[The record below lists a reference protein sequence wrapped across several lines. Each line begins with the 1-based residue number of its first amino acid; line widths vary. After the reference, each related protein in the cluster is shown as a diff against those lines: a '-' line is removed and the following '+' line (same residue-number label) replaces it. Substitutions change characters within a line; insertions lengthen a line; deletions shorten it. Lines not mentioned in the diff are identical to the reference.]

1 MTVGIPGVDRPD
13 IALSA
18 YRGRRIERDDR
29 YRQDR
34 DTDRDRDREL
44 GALTINDLIKMQ
56 DKEVLGEKSPSSS
69 VLIYDP
75 KGIWNVL
82 QYTSHTES

>member
-1 MTVGIPGVDRPD
+1 MPIEGVKLKGIV
-13 IALSA
+13 
-18 YRGRRIERDDR
+18 
-29 YRQDR
+29 
-34 DTDRDRDREL
+34 DTDRTETQTERYIENL

-75 KGIWNVL
+75 KSI
-82 QYTSHTES
+82 

>member
-1 MTVGIPGVDRPD
+1 MPIEGVKLKGIV
-13 IALSA
+13 
-18 YRGRRIERDDR
+18 
-29 YRQDR
+29 
-34 DTDRDRDREL
+34 DTDRTETQTERYIENL

-75 KGIWNVL
+75 KGI
-82 QYTSHTES
+82 

>member
-1 MTVGIPGVDRPD
+1 MPIEGVKLKE
-13 IALSA
+13 I
-18 YRGRRIERDDR
+18 I
-29 YRQDR
+29 
-34 DTDRDRDREL
+34 DTDRTETQIEIEIENL

>member
-1 MTVGIPGVDRPD
+1 MKGI
-13 IALSA
+13 I
-18 YRGRRIERDDR
+18 
-29 YRQDR
+29 
-34 DTDRDRDREL
+34 DTDRTETQIEIEIENL